1 MKMLYVLNFHNLI
14 EATYYASIYFHDFL
28 LEKYKYLKMCMFR
41 VNYIRYALNLILL
54 KNLSQEFKIS
64 PQFLILEQLI

>member
-28 LEKYKYLKMCMFR
+28 LEKCKDLKMCMFI

-54 KNLSQEFKIS
+54 KIS
-64 PQFLILEQLI
+64 HRNSR